1 MSVQKLGHIQADT
14 YKNDLWKAMDHVEVQ
29 RYGRSP
35 FILSDISED
44 EHTAK

>member
-1 MSVQKLGHIQADT
+1 
-14 YKNDLWKAMDHVEVQ
+14 MDHVEVQ

-35 FILSDISED
+35 FILSEISED